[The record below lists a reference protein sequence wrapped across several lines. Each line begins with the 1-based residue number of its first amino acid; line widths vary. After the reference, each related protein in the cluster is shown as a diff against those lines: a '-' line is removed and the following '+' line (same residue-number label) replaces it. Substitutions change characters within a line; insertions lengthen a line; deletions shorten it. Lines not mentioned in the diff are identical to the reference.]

1 MVARD
6 NLVAPQDPRRA
17 KRGARSSGLMAAWLL
32 LIAAVAA
39 VAAWLFANADETRA
53 RWSRM
58 SPSAVVTLPT
68 DVPSQW
74 AKGDAAPTSA
84 PAPAPTEPAPAATAE
99 PAAAPPPPPAPPPA
113 PTGLGPAPDLALV
126 EAAPIGPLPKI
137 EALPDGRTRQP
148 WQVYARPFDAPD
160 TKPRVAVLLTG
171 LGLSSA
177 PTEAAINKLP
187 PDVTLS
193 FSPYADKLGE
203 WLQAARAAGH
213 EVLLDL
219 PLEPT
224 NFPQHDPGPYTLLSS
239 LSPSEIDTR
248 LEWVLSRGV
257 GYVGVV
263 GEYGSKFS
271 TTAKNLLPMF
281 EVLKQRGVMFVDAK
295 ASADSVAGRVA
306 RDMGVPRAISD
317 RVIDA
322 DGGRAAVDAK
332 LAEIEHL
339 ARTTGQAVA
348 FASPYPM
355 TIDRLLAWLPAV
367 QQKGIA
373 IAPVSAVANRQKDQ

>member
-39 VAAWLFANADETRA
+39 VAAWLFANAAETRA

-58 SPSAVVTLPT
+58 SPSAVVALPT

-74 AKGDAAPTSA
+74 AKGDAAPTTA

-99 PAAAPPPPPAPPPA
+99 PAAAPPQPPA

-177 PTEAAINKLP
+177 PTEAAINRLP
-187 PDVTLS
+187 PEVTLS
-193 FSPYADKLGE
+193 FSPYAEHLGD

-219 PLEPT
+219 PLEP
-224 NFPQHDPGPYTLLSS
+224 L
-239 LSPSEIDTR
+239 
-248 LEWVLSRGV
+248 
-257 GYVGVV
+257 
-263 GEYGSKFS
+263 
-271 TTAKNLLPMF
+271 
-281 EVLKQRGVMFVDAK
+281 
-295 ASADSVAGRVA
+295 
-306 RDMGVPRAISD
+306 
-317 RVIDA
+317 
-322 DGGRAAVDAK
+322 
-332 LAEIEHL
+332 
-339 ARTTGQAVA
+339 
-348 FASPYPM
+348 
-355 TIDRLLAWLPAV
+355 
-367 QQKGIA
+367 
-373 IAPVSAVANRQKDQ
+373 